1 MRDDQAADLVRTENI
16 AFEDAE
22 TEATL
27 SATIPE
33 YLERLKVGAR
43 VQLLQGRFLES
54 RDMNS
59 DEEVIVLSNELAT
72 KLFLNVDSV
81 GESVKVNRGS
91 WKVVGV
97 VASGAFWGSDV
108 KHDAYVPL
116 NSEGSES
123 ASQAYIRF
131 RIEMESLDQVKNAQ
145 SFIRSSSHG
154 TLTRVSVFDSY
165 LTTDTFQP
173 QKQEDYHADNYDPP
187 FDTGTLRH
195 LHSGVAAG

>member
-72 KLFLNVDSV
+72 KLFVNVDSV
-81 GESVKVNRGS
+81 GESVKVNGGS

-97 VASGAFWGSDV
+97 VASGALWGSDV
-108 KHDAYVPL
+108 KHDAYGPL

-131 RIEMESLDQVKNAQ
+131 RIEMESLDQAKNA
-145 SFIRSSSHG
+145 
-154 TLTRVSVFDSY
+154 
-165 LTTDTFQP
+165 
-173 QKQEDYHADNYDPP
+173 
-187 FDTGTLRH
+187 
-195 LHSGVAAG
+195 